1 MTTINRLTEA
11 LGFDTKRLWWYRDI
25 ALGTFASIAALWA
38 VISLMI
44 GNSDFDR
51 HLGIACIVIV
61 IVFCG
66 ISPNRL
72 MLFGVVVGFIALQGW
87 FAVVFSHDVRSWWI
101 AVPATILE
109 VAFFVLFSKYP
120 IRKQGKT
127 GN

>member
-1 MTTINRLTEA
+1 M
-11 LGFDTKRLWWYRDI
+11 
-25 ALGTFASIAALWA
+25 WA

-51 HLGIACIVIV
+51 HLGIACLVIV

-72 MLFGVVVGFIALQGW
+72 LLFGVVVGFIALQGW

-101 AVPATILE
+101 LPTHQPLE
-109 VAFFVLFSKYP
+109 FLRRFVASLRLIVVALSSV
-120 IRKQGKT
+120 
-127 GN
+127 

>member
-1 MTTINRLTEA
+1 MNRLQEA

-101 AVPATILE
+101 AVPATIVE
-109 VAFFVLFSKYP
+109 VAFFVLYTKSRLSKLGF
-120 IRKQGKT
+120 RF
-127 GN
+127 